1 MPYWDHIQRQAL
13 ADILQA
19 LVLAL
24 PSLRIDY
31 SSEMAYFC
39 ANSIFDIQ

>member
-1 MPYWDHIQRQAL
+1 
-13 ADILQA
+13 
-19 LVLAL
+19 L
-24 PSLRIDY
+24 PSSGIHY

>member
-1 MPYWDHIQRQAL
+1 
-13 ADILQA
+13 
-19 LVLAL
+19 L

>member
-1 MPYWDHIQRQAL
+1 
-13 ADILQA
+13 
-19 LVLAL
+19 L
-24 PSLRIDY
+24 PSSGIDY